1 MRTKSQTVF
10 GSVKLFGI
18 KSLGKGCRFGIK
30 ITSKKM
36 DGTYTKGVFINC
48 KYKEMLGEGIY
59 TLDGFFGDNE
69 YNDTNTLEFIVMNAT
84 FEQATPQYQERQ
96 APQVQ
101 YEKHTDYRVPPKQPM
116 PAGTLPIDTD
126 EIPF

>member
-1 MRTKSQTVF
+1 MRTKSQSVF

-18 KSLGKGCRFGIK
+18 KPLGKGCRFGIK
-30 ITSKKM
+30 INSKKQ

-48 KYKEMLGEGIY
+48 KYKEMLNEGIY

-84 FEQATPQYQERQ
+84 LEQELQPTRQ
-96 APQVQ
+96 APQVH

-116 PAGTLPIDTD
+116 PAGTLPIDD
-126 EIPF
+126 SDVIPF